1 MRTVFWYFGYG
12 SNMALRSLLAKGV
25 IPHRSER
32 GILRGWRL
40 RFNVQHFFRHEGGVA
55 NIEPSNDPSD
65 EVWGVL
71 HWCEDK
77 HLVLLDTAEVY
88 PHGYD
93 RIMVTVRAD
102 HGEQQAIA
110 YVGTSSFL
118 NEASRPS
125 RRYLSFLLEGAAA
138 ADIDP
143 SYIEMLRRHPVHQK
157 PQLAKFAPPS
167 GEYPIFTAQTLPRH
181 PLYTALAGSVFDMSC
196 ARWHHRFLHDIFG
209 GKDTTLFHLM
219 RLDGSNG
226 SETLDDIKHA
236 RLSSAQQQRLN
247 EYLDAYASEYEYV
260 GKFRYD

>member
-1 MRTVFWYFGYG
+1 MHTVFWYFG
-12 SNMALRSLLAKGV
+12 SNMGLRSLLAKGV

-32 GILRGWRL
+32 GIVRGWRL
-40 RFNVQHFFRHEGGVA
+40 RFNVQHFFATRGGVA

-65 EVWGVL
+65 EGLGVL
-71 HWCEDK
+71 HLCEDK
-77 HLVLLDTAEVY
+77 HLALLDSAEVY

-93 RIMVTVRAD
+93 RIMVTILAD
-102 HGEQQAIA
+102 RGEQQAIA

-138 ADIDP
+138 ADLDP
-143 SYIEMLRRHPVHQK
+143 SYIEMLRCHPEHQQ
-157 PQLAKFAPPS
+157 PQLPKFVPPS
-167 GEYPIFTAQTLPRH
+167 GEYPIFTAQTLPQH

-236 RLSSAQQQRLN
+236 RLSSAQRQCLS
-247 EYLDAYASEYEYV
+247 EYSDAYAWEYEYV
-260 GKFRYD
+260 GQFRYD